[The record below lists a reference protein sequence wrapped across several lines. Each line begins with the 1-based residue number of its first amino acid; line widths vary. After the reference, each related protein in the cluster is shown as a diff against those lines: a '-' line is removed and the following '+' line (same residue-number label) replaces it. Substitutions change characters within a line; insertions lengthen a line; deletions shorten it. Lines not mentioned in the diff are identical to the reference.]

1 MEFQDKIDQFLLSQG
16 QANLISCECSTR
28 FCISRTTYY
37 VPHTAYSYGQG
48 KIQGKSLYMGMQPV
62 SLHLTYRVP
71 RNTYH
76 AVPTDKR
83 RSKAA
88 KARLSYHVSMSSDFQ
103 CPTPTSSHAVPLHR
117 ILQSI
122 YRITRQGNRRKR
134 QECKRKA
141 SRRRRI

>member
-88 KARLSYHVSMSSDFQ
+88 KARLSSSCVYEFGFSMSNSHVEPCCAAASNPPKYLQ
-103 CPTPTSSHAVPLHR
+103 NNEARKSAKTS
-117 ILQSI
+117 
-122 YRITRQGNRRKR
+122 GM
-134 QECKRKA
+134 
-141 SRRRRI
+141 